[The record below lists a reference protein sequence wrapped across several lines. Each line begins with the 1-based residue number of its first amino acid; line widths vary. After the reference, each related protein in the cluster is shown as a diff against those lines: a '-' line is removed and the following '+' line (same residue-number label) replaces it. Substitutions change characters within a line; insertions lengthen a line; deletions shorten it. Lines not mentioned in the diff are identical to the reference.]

1 MTHMRKNSF
10 LYEYLFF
17 LLISDIKNKE
27 YIGNMIRLKTI
38 KEIEHILENLQDDN
52 DPILHDLLMDKRK
65 GVQQLVQRWKK
76 KREQERIKQQLFA
89 EMSVYERKLREK
101 GCQWIA
107 GVDEA
112 GRGPLAGPVVAA
124 AVILP
129 EHFYLPGINDS
140 KKLTEQMR
148 EKFFNRIMEE
158 AVSVGI
164 GFVSAKEI
172 DNINIYEASKLAMIK
187 AVKQLNP
194 QPEHLLV
201 DALSLPISI
210 PQTSLVKGDAKSFT
224 IAASS
229 IVAKVTRDR
238 YMKRL
243 GEKYPQYGFEHHMG
257 YGTKLHL
264 EAIKEHGVTSEH
276 RKSFSPIQM
285 ALSAQKE

>member
-52 DPILHDLLMDKRK
+52 DPILHDLLMDSRK

-129 EHFYLPGINDS
+129 ENFYLPGINDS

>member
-1 MTHMRKNSF
+1 MSI
-10 LYEYLFF
+10 YFF

-129 EHFYLPGINDS
+129 ENFYLPGINDS

>member
-201 DALSLPISI
+201 DALSLPVSI

>member
-1 MTHMRKNSF
+1 MSI
-10 LYEYLFF
+10 YFF

-201 DALSLPISI
+201 DALSLPVSI

>member
-1 MTHMRKNSF
+1 MSI
-10 LYEYLFF
+10 YFF

>member
-1 MTHMRKNSF
+1 
-10 LYEYLFF
+10 
-17 LLISDIKNKE
+17 
-27 YIGNMIRLKTI
+27 MIRLKTI
-38 KEIEHILENLQDDN
+38 KEIELILENLKDEK
-52 DPILHDLLMDKRK
+52 DPILDELMMDSRK
-65 GVQQLVQRWKK
+65 GVQKLVQRWKK
-76 KREQERIKQQLFA
+76 KREQEKMKEQLFA
-89 EMSVYERKLREK
+89 EMGIYERKLREK

-129 EHFYLPGINDS
+129 ENFYLPGINDS
-140 KKLTEQMR
+140 KKLSEQTR
-148 EKFFNRIMEE
+148 EQFFNRIMEE

-172 DNINIYEASKLAMIK
+172 DDMNIYEASKLAMIK

-194 QPEHLLV
+194 KPDHLLV
-201 DALSLPISI
+201 DALTLPISI
-210 PQTSLVKGDAKSFT
+210 SQTSLVKGDAKSFT

-257 YGTKLHL
+257 YGTKMHL

-285 ALSAQKE
+285 ALSVQKE

>member
-1 MTHMRKNSF
+1 MRKNSF

-201 DALSLPISI
+201 DALSLPVSI

>member
-1 MTHMRKNSF
+1 MSLLFCFSTVVG
-10 LYEYLFF
+10 LFF
-17 LLISDIKNKE
+17 YVFIRYIKKE
-27 YIGNMIRLKTI
+27 YIGSMIRLKTI
-38 KEIEHILENLQDDN
+38 KEIELILENLKDEK
-52 DPILHDLLMDKRK
+52 DPILNELMMDSRK
-65 GVQQLVQRWKK
+65 GVQKLVQRWKK
-76 KREQERIKQQLFA
+76 KREQEKMNEQLFA
-89 EMSVYERKLREK
+89 EMGIYERKLREK

-129 EHFYLPGINDS
+129 ENFYLPGINDS
-140 KKLTEQMR
+140 KKLSEQTR
-148 EKFFNRIMEE
+148 EQFFNRIMEE

-172 DNINIYEASKLAMIK
+172 DDMNIYEASKLAMIK

-194 QPEHLLV
+194 KPDHLLV
-201 DALSLPISI
+201 DALTLPISI
-210 PQTSLVKGDAKSFT
+210 SQTSLVKGDAKSFT

-257 YGTKLHL
+257 YGTKMHL

-285 ALSAQKE
+285 ALSVQKE